1 MKEYDLDSTLWD
13 ILVEF
18 FFNGLYVYS
27 VTIMAAY
34 LILSLASFRSV
45 KLYLHKTKFIDYKDI
60 LNSTIAPGISIV
72 APAYNES
79 ATIIE
84 NIRSLLSL
92 HYPKFEVIIVNDG
105 SKDETLDLAIQEYN
119 MVKVDYCINNQLTT
133 KEVRGVYKSK
143 DKAFNN
149 LIVVDK
155 ANGGK
160 SDALNCGMNVSNY
173 NHVTCIDVD
182 CILEQDALL
191 KLMKPFT
198 DETTHDIIATGGV
211 VRVANS
217 CQVEDGRLISVNV
230 PENFL
235 ARTQALEYIRAFLLG
250 RMAWS
255 LLDGLILISGAIG
268 VFKKD
273 LVVECGG
280 YDHTTVGEDME
291 LVVRMRRY
299 MKKNK
304 RPYHVAYVPDPL
316 CWTEVPESW
325 KLLGRQRNRWTRG
338 TIETLLKHKKMFFNP
353 KHGLIGMVSY
363 PYWFFFEWLAPLLE
377 AAGLTILFLFVIFG
391 LVNWGFF
398 FLMLFLVYGF
408 TLCFSVLS
416 LLIEEITYH
425 QYKKHSEVFKLLFV
439 GLIEPVLFHPWV
451 VYSAIMGNFDWLLG
465 KSSWGDMARKGF
477 AYGSRQTPKK
487 ISVVQNTIGKSTAA
501 IKKAQIGTKIVGI
514 VGALSIG
521 FVGYFVYKGI
531 SEDNFPKPKVI
542 NAAAIYT
549 LDEYDDIEQSE
560 LVLLKGTEEEA
571 YNPKSKVAR
580 AEFEQ
585 ETELEPSTKEEFVPK
600 AIEAKPL
607 LADNKAIKNKSDKVK
622 LEPKLEP
629 EPKQEPKVSSNPIK
643 KVEPLEVESPKKDLR
658 PKVEINN
665 YVPKNSLTAEETRR
679 KEIENQRKIELAE
692 AKRVEEEKQLADA
705 KKASEKIE
713 EPIIIAEEK
722 NVIPKVVRN
731 KYIPANAIW
740 DTSNNHQL
748 AETKPKEVAPKAE
761 SKSKPKVE
769 SQPVATSNNTAN
781 EFKLVYHLI
790 AGSFSNK
797 DNALKLQDKL
807 KSKGFTSEV
816 LVFSQTKFRVT
827 YGAYQLKDEAYTS
840 REMLQRQGEA
850 KDAWIYKE
858 SNE

>member
-1 MKEYDLDSTLWD
+1 MREYDLDSTLWD
-13 ILVEF
+13 LLVEF
-18 FFNGLYVYS
+18 FFSGLYVYS
-27 VTIMAAY
+27 VFIMAAY
-34 LILSLASFRSV
+34 LILSLVSFRSV
-45 KLYLHKTKFIDYKDI
+45 KIYLHKTKFIDYKDI

-105 SKDETLDLAIQEYN
+105 SKDETLQLAIQEYD
-119 MVKVDYCINNQLTT
+119 MVKVDYCINQQLTT
-133 KEVRGVYKSK
+133 KEVRGVYKSR
-143 DKAFNN
+143 DKAFSN
-149 LIVVDK
+149 LILVDK
-155 ANGGK
+155 ENGGK

-217 CQVEDGRLISVNV
+217 CQVEDGRLIQVNV
-230 PENFL
+230 PKNFL

-268 VFKKD
+268 VFKKE

-291 LVVRMRRY
+291 LVVRMRRH

-353 KHGLIGMVSY
+353 RHGLIGMLSY

-377 AAGLTILFLFVIFG
+377 ALGLTILFLFVIFG
-391 LVNWGFF
+391 LVNWSFF

-425 QYKKHSEVFKLLFV
+425 QYKRHDEIFKLLFV
-439 GLIEPVLFHPWV
+439 GLIEPLMFHPWV

-465 KSSWGDMARKGF
+465 KSTWGDMARKGF

-487 ISVVQNTIGKSTAA
+487 ISVVQNSIGKSSAA

-514 VGALSIG
+514 VGVLSIG

-531 SEDNFPKPKVI
+531 SEDNFPKPQAV
-542 NAAAIYT
+542 NVAAIYT
-549 LDEYDDIEQSE
+549 LEEFDDKEQSE
-560 LVLLKGTEEEA
+560 LVLLKGSEDEA
-571 YNPKSKVAR
+571 YNPKSKLAR
-580 AEFEQ
+580 EEFG
-585 ETELEPSTKEEFVPK
+585 KEEIIKTKPEETKSIEPIEVQPTVASTSNDNETQNTEIADNIQPK
-600 AIEAKPL
+600 SIEPTPVEKEATIEENSNVKPEKPL
-607 LADNKAIKNKSDKVK
+607 LAENNI
-622 LEPKLEP
+622 P
-629 EPKQEPKVSSNPIK
+629 E
-643 KVEPLEVESPKKDLR
+643 
-658 PKVEINN
+658 
-665 YVPKNSLTAEETRR
+665 
-679 KEIENQRKIELAE
+679 
-692 AKRVEEEKQLADA
+692 
-705 KKASEKIE
+705 
-713 EPIIIAEEK
+713 
-722 NVIPKVVRN
+722 IPKVVRN
-731 KYIPANAIW
+731 RYIPKNAIKP
-740 DTSNNHQL
+740 
-748 AETKPKEVAPKAE
+748 AEVQNQTEETAKPAIAE
-761 SKSKPKVE
+761 SKPKVE
-769 SQPVATSNNTAN
+769 KSEEKPKVDVTPKPVKSE

-790 AGSFSNK
+790 AGSFTQK
-797 DNALKLQDKL
+797 ENAITLQQKLIK
-807 KSKGFTSEV
+807 KGFASEV
-816 LVFSQTKFRVT
+816 LVFSNNKFRVT

-850 KDAWIYKE
+850 RDAWIFKE
-858 SNE
+858 TNQ

>member
-1 MKEYDLDSTLWD
+1 
-13 ILVEF
+13 
-18 FFNGLYVYS
+18 
-27 VTIMAAY
+27 
-34 LILSLASFRSV
+34 
-45 KLYLHKTKFIDYKDI
+45 
-60 LNSTIAPGISIV
+60 
-72 APAYNES
+72 
-79 ATIIE
+79 
-84 NIRSLLSL
+84 
-92 HYPKFEVIIVNDG
+92 
-105 SKDETLDLAIQEYN
+105 
-119 MVKVDYCINNQLTT
+119 
-133 KEVRGVYKSK
+133 
-143 DKAFNN
+143 
-149 LIVVDK
+149 
-155 ANGGK
+155 
-160 SDALNCGMNVSNY
+160 
-173 NHVTCIDVD
+173 
-182 CILEQDALL
+182 
-191 KLMKPFT
+191 
-198 DETTHDIIATGGV
+198 
-211 VRVANS
+211 
-217 CQVEDGRLISVNV
+217 
-230 PENFL
+230 
-235 ARTQALEYIRAFLLG
+235 
-250 RMAWS
+250 
-255 LLDGLILISGAIG
+255 
-268 VFKKD
+268 
-273 LVVECGG
+273 
-280 YDHTTVGEDME
+280 
-291 LVVRMRRY
+291 
-299 MKKNK
+299 
-304 RPYHVAYVPDPL
+304 
-316 CWTEVPESW
+316 
-325 KLLGRQRNRWTRG
+325 
-338 TIETLLKHKKMFFNP
+338 MFFNP

-363 PYWFFFEWLAPLLE
+363 PYWFFFEWLAPVLE

-607 LADNKAIKNKSDKVK
+607 LADNKAIKNKSDEVK

-643 KVEPLEVESPKKDLR
+643 KVEHLEVESQKKDLR

-705 KKASEKIE
+705 KKASEKL
-713 EPIIIAEEK
+713 
-722 NVIPKVVRN
+722 RN
-731 KYIPANAIW
+731 Q
-740 DTSNNHQL
+740 S
-748 AETKPKEVAPKAE
+748 
-761 SKSKPKVE
+761 
-769 SQPVATSNNTAN
+769 
-781 EFKLVYHLI
+781 
-790 AGSFSNK
+790 
-797 DNALKLQDKL
+797 
-807 KSKGFTSEV
+807 
-816 LVFSQTKFRVT
+816 
-827 YGAYQLKDEAYTS
+827 
-840 REMLQRQGEA
+840 
-850 KDAWIYKE
+850 
-858 SNE
+858 